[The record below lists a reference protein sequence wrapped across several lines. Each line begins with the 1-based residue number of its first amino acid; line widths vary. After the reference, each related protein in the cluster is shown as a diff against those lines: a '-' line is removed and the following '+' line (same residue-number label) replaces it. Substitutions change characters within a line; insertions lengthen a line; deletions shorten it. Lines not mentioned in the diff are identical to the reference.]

1 MSSLQEQKDHE
12 IALQL
17 QESFQNELDLN
28 RPPAYYNETS
38 SSPPQPPVSTLRV
51 LSGMISKPF
60 TNEPGKHHDNQD
72 LSEMGYSYPQTVNR
86 ETNPSYVHREPS
98 QSRFDSIFQRNR
110 SEASKAPVSN
120 DSALARALQAMEFEI
135 ADETLEAREGT
146 NRAAD
151 R

>member
-17 QESFQNELDLN
+17 QQSYENELDLN
-28 RPPAYYNETS
+28 RPSTYYNGTS
-38 SSPPQPPVSTLRV
+38 LSPPQPPPSTLRV

-60 TNEPGKHHDNQD
+60 SNEPEKHYGNED
-72 LSEMGYSYPQTVNR
+72 LSEMGYSYPQTVHR
-86 ETNPSYVHREPS
+86 ETNPSYVHQEPS

-110 SEASKAPVSN
+110 SEASKAPVTN

-135 ADETLEAREGT
+135 ADETLEAREGA
-146 NRAAD
+146 NRAD

>member
-17 QESFQNELDLN
+17 QQSYENELDLN
-28 RPPAYYNETS
+28 RPPAYYNGAP
-38 SSPPQPPVSTLRV
+38 SSPPQPPPSTLRV

-60 TNEPGKHHDNQD
+60 TNEPEKHYGNEDI
-72 LSEMGYSYPQTVNR
+72 SEMGYSYPQTVYR

-110 SEASKAPVSN
+110 SEASKAPVMN

-135 ADETLEAREGT
+135 ADETLEAREGA
-146 NRAAD
+146 NRAD